1 MSGKDS
7 LKSDEYLAIQFD
19 NELTKV
25 MKNIDFKSKSTGN
38 IQNTILALRSLIS
51 LCRKSLLQIL
61 AKKAK
66 LKMDSLFVNFKSV
79 LISLFSSIE
88 RLDLLKEKLNW

>member
-1 MSGKDS
+1 MSSKDS

-38 IQNTILALRSLIS
+38 IQNTILALTSLIS

-79 LISLFSSIE
+79 LLSLFSSIE

>member
-1 MSGKDS
+1 LSGKDN

-25 MKNIDFKSKSTGN
+25 MKNIDFKSKSIEN
-38 IQNTILALRSLIS
+38 IQNTILALTSLIS
-51 LCRKSLLQIL
+51 LCKKSLIQIT
-61 AKKAK
+61 AKKTK
-66 LKMDSLFVNFKSV
+66 LKTESLLVNFKSV